1 MKLMKNNK
9 GSSDGGGIVTF
20 ILGIIVVIVVAAIS
34 IPAFVDGNNVRKLY
48 DDKVYLN
55 KLNSAVEAALADQDT
70 DFTGYVLYVN
80 VSADNVITP
89 TYVKPAAN
97 GGDEHIAYKFTDE
110 QWEKIAVAVELTHQF
125 KSEKGVGYWK
135 VVNGEWHFFS
145 TANN

>member
-20 ILGIIVVIVVAAIS
+20 ILVIVVMIVLAAICM
-34 IPAFVDGNNVRKLY
+34 PGFVNVNNQKKFNE
-48 DDKVYLN
+48 DKVYLN
-55 KLNSAVEAALADQDT
+55 KLNSALEAALADQDT

-110 QWEKIAVAVELTHQF
+110 QWEKIVVAVELTHQF